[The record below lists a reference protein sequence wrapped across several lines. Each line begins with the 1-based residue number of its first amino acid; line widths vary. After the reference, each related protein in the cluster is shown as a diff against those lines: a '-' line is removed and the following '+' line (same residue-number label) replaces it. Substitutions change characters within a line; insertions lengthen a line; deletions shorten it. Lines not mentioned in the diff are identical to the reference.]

1 MKTSNPYRTIY
12 HRDGSVTIWNC
23 LAGNWH
29 RTSNPGDALLATL
42 SEPERSRV
50 MRHCG
55 IE

>member
-1 MKTSNPYRTIY
+1 MRTSNPYRTIY

-23 LAGNWH
+23 LAGNWQ
-29 RTSNPGDALLATL
+29 RTSNPSDDLLATL